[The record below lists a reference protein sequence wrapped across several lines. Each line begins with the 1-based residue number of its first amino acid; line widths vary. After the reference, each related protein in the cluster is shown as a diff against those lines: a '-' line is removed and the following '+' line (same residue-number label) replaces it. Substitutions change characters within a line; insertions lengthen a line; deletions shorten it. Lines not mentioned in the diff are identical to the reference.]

1 MTVSASLLPLAQF
14 LEPITRGTDQRGQV
28 SGDAQ
33 IIAVVGTVLFL
44 IFVIELVR
52 RRRLVERY
60 ALLWMLIALAG
71 VVLAVW
77 NGGLEWIAD
86 ASGIRSPTNAL
97 FLLGLV
103 AVVGVLL
110 NFSVAISRLS
120 EETRILAQ
128 TISRLDA
135 ENRELRGEVP
145 AANGGGHGDRDSTAN
160 VQESLENEGVV
171 DVRES
176 E

>member
-1 MTVSASLLPLAQF
+1 MNVPASLLPMAQF

-135 ENRELRGEVP
+135 ENRELRGESP
-145 AANGGGHGDRDSTAN
+145 APNGHGSRSE
-160 VQESLENEGVV
+160 ESA
-171 DVRES
+171 DAAPVRAE
-176 E
+176 EPGERG